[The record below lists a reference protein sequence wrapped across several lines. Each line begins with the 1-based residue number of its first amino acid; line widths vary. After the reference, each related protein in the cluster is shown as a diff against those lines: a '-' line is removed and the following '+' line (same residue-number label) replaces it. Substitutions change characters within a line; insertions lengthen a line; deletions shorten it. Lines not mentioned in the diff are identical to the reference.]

1 MNTID
6 MTLYI
11 LKGLNISAKLYI
23 ATFIFTVPISLILA
37 ILYTTKYKF
46 IKRIIT
52 LYTWVFRGT
61 PLLLQL
67 FFMYYGLPIINI
79 VLSPFTASVLTF
91 VVNYTA
97 YLTEIFRSG
106 IESIDKGQYEASHVL
121 GFTYYQTMK
130 EIIIPQAVRR
140 VLPALSNEA
149 ITLVKDTA
157 LISAIGMAE
166 ILRNSKEIVS
176 REFTIIPFV
185 IATIIYLCISSLI
198 VYIFK
203 YFENKSRVN

>member
-1 MNTID
+1 
-6 MTLYI
+6 
-11 LKGLNISAKLYI
+11 
-23 ATFIFTVPISLILA
+23 
-37 ILYTTKYKF
+37 
-46 IKRIIT
+46 
-52 LYTWVFRGT
+52 
-61 PLLLQL
+61 
-67 FFMYYGLPIINI
+67 
-79 VLSPFTASVLTF
+79 
-91 VVNYTA
+91 
-97 YLTEIFRSG
+97 
-106 IESIDKGQYEASHVL
+106 
-121 GFTYYQTMK
+121 MK